1 MAFTLSAN
9 PALRKP
15 SSRVGRMSVGD
26 VLSIPFDGEARIEAK
41 GFGDERLR
49 LVYLAQKRIG
59 GGEVGVVPVGVIA
72 GVDRLS
78 VFDDC
83 RFGTTSAN
91 FYIAELRVIKR
102 REWITQAR
110 SNRLLHVRFRL
121 VETAQGNFR
130 HRSRHIQTRIVRI
143 NGAEPQASAA
153 PICS

>member
-1 MAFTLSAN
+1 MTQFAHLRHGRCLESTFSGHTKSRRWKSRLGENHHTFTQGSQVAWRSLF
-9 PALRKP
+9 RKP
-15 SSRVGRMSVGD
+15 RLAQAFVAGRKVVGD

-49 LVYLAQKRIG
+49 LVHLAQKRIG

-91 FYIAELRVIKR
+91 FYIAELRVIK
-102 REWITQAR
+102 
-110 SNRLLHVRFRL
+110 
-121 VETAQGNFR
+121 
-130 HRSRHIQTRIVRI
+130 
-143 NGAEPQASAA
+143 
-153 PICS
+153 